1 MIDVYLACYNGTD
14 EPDPDRRSLSRALD
28 AANITHEWV
37 VWDDPSVTWSN
48 AKVCY
53 PRATWDYYK
62 NPTAF
67 IEWTKH
73 VDNVSQLQ
81 NPASLIEWNLHKK
94 YLLEL
99 QYAGI
104 PVVPTHIVRQGAQIA
119 LDDIRETQ
127 QWEKLVIKPAISCG
141 SYQTFVIPPGQSHP
155 QWDALVAQQDMMVQ
169 PYMTSVETTKEH
181 SCIVIDGQ
189 LTHTM
194 VKHPRFTGQSESV
207 TGPVEA
213 SPAQRELVQN
223 IQEHLG
229 APLDYMRVD
238 IVEDA
243 QGQAVLAEL
252 EVIEPSLFFDAE
264 PRSLVLFVS
273 CIQRRIAEASQ

>member
-1 MIDVYLACYNGTD
+1 MIDVYLACYHGTD
-14 EPDPDRRSLSRALD
+14 EPDPDRRALSDALD
-28 AANITHEWV
+28 AADISYEWV
-37 VWDDPSVTWSN
+37 VWDNPNVQWSN

-62 NPTAF
+62 DPVAF
-67 IEWTKH
+67 IEWAKH
-73 VDNVSQLQ
+73 VGGVSQLH
-81 NPASLIEWNLHKK
+81 NPAALIEWNLHKK

-104 PVVPTHIVRQGAQIA
+104 PVVPTHIVRQGAQIT
-119 LDDIRETQ
+119 LDAIRETQ
-127 QWEKLVIKPAISCG
+127 QWDKLVIKPAISCG
-141 SYQTFVIPPGQSHP
+141 SYQTFVIEPGHTHP
-155 QWDALVAQQDMMVQ
+155 QWDALVAQKDMMVQ
-169 PYMTSVETTKEH
+169 PYMTSVETTREH

-207 TGPVEA
+207 TGPVDA
-213 SPAQRELVQN
+213 SAAQRALVQR
-223 IQEHLG
+223 IQDHLG

-238 IVEDA
+238 MVEDDH
-243 QGQAVLAEL
+243 GTPTLAEL

-264 PRSLVLFVS
+264 PRSLELFVS
-273 CIQRRIAEASQ
+273 CIQRRISSNT